1 MTIRFRRLMRIAP
14 GLNLTISKRSLGLNA
29 GVRGAHISINTK
41 GRITQSV
48 GIPGTGLS
56 NIEIRNLNKKTKK
69 TTRETTHNPSETI
82 EVPKPLPANSPGF
95 FAGKLER
102 NFYQA
107 LKSHELTNYYQFFD
121 NPNSNLPAK
130 VLAAHLAMQDDN
142 TFDQAE
148 QYLAEVFQNQ
158 DQLLRNRL
166 YRKYVNPILLA
177 IPVAPGISFPSN
189 LSMDA
194 ISIIYAEVL
203 QHQNKTQKAKE
214 VLETV
219 TPNQVTAIALAE
231 VETQLGEYQ
240 DIIDL
245 TDNLENED
253 DATAILLVFRGIA
266 LREENLLT
274 AAQETFNKVIRTTS
288 RHQDIRHKA
297 LLERAK
303 THLKDN
309 DQTKAKKDLEKILAT
324 DFDFPGAKELLDRS
338 QN

>member
-1 MTIRFRRLMRIAP
+1 MRIAP
-14 GLNLTISKRSLGLNA
+14 GVNLTISKGSLGLNA
-29 GVRGAHISINTK
+29 GVRGAHLSVNTR

-56 NIEIRNLNKKTKK
+56 NVEVRTIKKSSKK
-69 TTRETTHNPSETI
+69 KTRETTQNPSETF
-82 EVPKPLPANSPGF
+82 EVPKPLPQNSPGF

-102 NFYQA
+102 IFYQA
-107 LKSHELTNYYQFFD
+107 LKSHELTNYYQFFI
-121 NPNSNLPAK
+121 NPKSNLPAK
-130 VLAAHLAMQDDN
+130 VLAAHLAMQSDN
-142 TFDQAE
+142 TFDEAE
-148 QYLAEVFQNQ
+148 HYLEEVFHNQ
-158 DQLLRNRL
+158 DQLLKNRL
-166 YRKYVNPILLA
+166 YQKYVNPILLQ
-177 IPVAPGISFPSN
+177 IPIAPGINYPSN
-189 LSMDA
+189 LSLDA

-203 QHQNKTQKAKE
+203 QHQNKTIRAKE
-214 VLETV
+214 VLETI

-303 THLKDN
+303 THLKNN
-309 DQTKAKKDLEKILAT
+309 DHTKAKKDLEKILAT
-324 DFDFPGAKELLDRS
+324 DFDYPGASELLKEI
-338 QN
+338 N

>member
-1 MTIRFRRLMRIAP
+1 MRIAP

-29 GVRGAHISINTK
+29 GVRGAHISVNTR

-56 NIEIRNLNKKTKK
+56 NIEIRNLNKKSKKK
-69 TTRETTHNPSETI
+69 TRQTTKNPSSTL
-82 EVPKPLPANSPGF
+82 EVTKPLPQRSPGI
-95 FAGKLER
+95 FASKVER

-107 LKSHELTNYYQFFD
+107 VKVHELSNYSQFFD
-121 NPNSNLPAK
+121 NPKSNLPAK
-130 VLAAHLAMQDDN
+130 VLAAHLAMQDDK
-142 TFDQAE
+142 TFNQAE
-148 QYLAEVFQNQ
+148 HYLEEVYKNQNE
-158 DQLLRNRL
+158 LLNNKL
-166 YRKYVNPILLA
+166 YQKYVNPILLA

-189 LSMDA
+189 LSLDA

-203 QHQNKTQKAKE
+203 QHQNKNSKAKE

-231 VETQLGEYQ
+231 VETQLGEHQ
-240 DIIDL
+240 EILDL

-266 LREENLLT
+266 LRELNLFT
-274 AAQETFNKVIRTTS
+274 AAQETFGKVIRTTS

-303 THLKDN
+303 THFKEN
-309 DQTKAKKDLEKILAT
+309 DRTKAKKDLEKILAT
-324 DFDFPGAKELLDRS
+324 DFDYPGVRELLDKLT
-338 QN
+338 